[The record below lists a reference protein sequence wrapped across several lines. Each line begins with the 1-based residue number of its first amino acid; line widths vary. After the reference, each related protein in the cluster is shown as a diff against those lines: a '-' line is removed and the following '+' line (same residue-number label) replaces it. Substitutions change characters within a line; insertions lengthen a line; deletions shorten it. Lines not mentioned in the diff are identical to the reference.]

1 MHLFL
6 VLFAIFI
13 KYFRPFFK
21 LLSLT
26 CWSKIVV
33 FTNKKKLPYFLCK
46 NERISSMFDL
56 CGPKNKNEQQ
66 NLGYQESFFSQPWQR
81 KTIKKFEIQ
90 IISWL
95 PWRLC
100 QKHDICTQSATNDQ
114 QKLMVRKSNT
124 EAVKCLWLSSWL
136 TIQNY

>member
-1 MHLFL
+1 MLFKKAKAFKHYDPISMLKHASIWL

-66 NLGYQESFFSQPWQR
+66 NLGYQESFFHNLDKEKP
-81 KTIKKFEIQ
+81 
-90 IISWL
+90 
-95 PWRLC
+95 
-100 QKHDICTQSATNDQ
+100 
-114 QKLMVRKSNT
+114 
-124 EAVKCLWLSSWL
+124 
-136 TIQNY
+136 